1 MCACVCVF
9 ERAVLARAGRGPL
22 CRSLSSLLTPAP
34 PLFPHTSLYTSS
46 TDTLNNAFA
55 RLWWGKVA
63 YNDGT
68 NPNVTQMWNLMF
80 SNHTVS
86 LTGAA
91 YVADSSWLTNDG
103 RPSVMLDYTDTN
115 NIAFREMYDEMRY
128 MANGVWLGRIWWG
141 IPTNSFRKT
150 SYTKLGEVKDRAVL
164 AALNATAVHASVWG
178 SLVGESSRA
187 EVTMDGKFPL
197 GWFAMQCAGP
207 QVRKKGRRGER
218 DERERERERVRAGE
232 ASALSHPHPSPTTSP
247 FFHSRLQAVPKLRY
261 SAWAEWDVVR
271 DLHHGYVAA
280 DYRLPSLNGKEGA
293 GAGAVSGPG
302 YPNTGN
308 AERAAKMGRWHIWPG
323 KLSNVDSLG
332 NFTQLQ
338 PYEKEVPL
346 MRDDKWAVRFFFF
359 FGRGQGAHRPRARA
373 RARAPFRPPARSLS
387 LTPSPAPPPPPP
399 HPLSLS
405 LSHTHTHT
413 HTDGHLPVRRLEGRL
428 PRHPRVRVG
437 PDQGGGAQA
446 GGRPPHPGRVPGH
459 GPGRQKVA
467 GRQLP

>member
-34 PLFPHTSLYTSS
+34 PLYPHTSLYTSS

-80 SNHTVS
+80 SNRTVS

-218 DERERERERVRAGE
+218 MRERERERERVGRE
-232 ASALSHPHPSPTTSP
+232 RRRPSRTPTPHPRPLPFSTLASRPSPSCATPPGPSGTSSATCTTATSPPTTACP
-247 FFHSRLQAVPKLRY
+247 
-261 SAWAEWDVVR
+261 
-271 DLHHGYVAA
+271 
-280 DYRLPSLNGKEGA
+280 PSTA
-293 GAGAVSGPG
+293 
-302 YPNTGN
+302 
-308 AERAAKMGRWHIWPG
+308 R
-323 KLSNVDSLG
+323 
-332 NFTQLQ
+332 
-338 PYEKEVPL
+338 
-346 MRDDKWAVRFFFF
+346 
-359 FGRGQGAHRPRARA
+359 RGRARA
-373 RARAPFRPPARSLS
+373 LSPARATPTRA
-387 LTPSPAPPPPPP
+387 TPSGPPRWGAGT
-399 HPLSLS
+399 S
-405 LSHTHTHT
+405 
-413 HTDGHLPVRRLEGRL
+413 GR
-428 PRHPRVRVG
+428 
-437 PDQGGGAQA
+437 AS
-446 GGRPPHPGRVPGH
+446 
-459 GPGRQKVA
+459 
-467 GRQLP
+467 